1 MSEYHRLSIKSWAL
15 EDRPREKM
23 IQKGISSLTDAE
35 LLAILIGSGTD
46 KASAVDLGKSI
57 LSDHNNSL
65 HELGKSTVSS
75 LKGRYHGIGEA
86 RAITIVAALELG
98 RRRKLSDA
106 LGRPK
111 ITGSRDVFEI
121 MQPLIGDLPH
131 EEFWILFLN
140 RANKIIM
147 PFKVSQGGIAGTI
160 IDVRIVMKA
169 AIENLASS
177 IILAHNHPSGS
188 LSPSDSDLEI
198 TKKIKAAGV
207 VMDIPVLDHLIV
219 TSSAYYSFADEGKL

>member
-1 MSEYHRLSIKSWAL
+1 
-15 EDRPREKM
+15 
-23 IQKGISSLTDAE
+23 
-35 LLAILIGSGTD
+35 
-46 KASAVDLGKSI
+46 
-57 LSDHNNSL
+57 
-65 HELGKSTVSS
+65 
-75 LKGRYHGIGEA
+75 
-86 RAITIVAALELG
+86 
-98 RRRKLSDA
+98 
-106 LGRPK
+106 
-111 ITGSRDVFEI
+111 
-121 MQPLIGDLPH
+121 
-131 EEFWILFLN
+131 
-140 RANKIIM
+140 M